1 MFKVDKQLSIPT
13 SPTAAAN
20 LSVEEKMEVDARSVY
35 IGRNISNHYT
45 TTTHSTGNKV
55 SQGCKI
61 REMILLNWGGK
72 IG

>member
-1 MFKVDKQLSIPT
+1 
-13 SPTAAAN
+13 
-20 LSVEEKMEVDARSVY
+20 MEVDARSVY

-45 TTTHSTGNKV
+45 TTTHSSGNKV

-72 IG
+72 IGLQKPNFFIQIDIFPHKKVWPGN